1 MVFHSIKCRH
11 FSLVKM
17 QVRKIQEYLVSMFNT
32 RGIYRYQKY
41 FLRYVFCEFLTLA
54 NLVIQI
60 GLIDRFLGGMFTIYG
75 PMVFEISSQDPEDKF
90 HCLRLY
96 RSFSHKKHLCMAF
109 ESLSM
114 NLREVLKKYGKHVGI
129 NLLAVR

>member
-1 MVFHSIKCRH
+1 MF
-11 FSLVKM
+11 L
-17 QVRKIQEYLVSMFNT
+17 QVLD
-32 RGIYRYQKY
+32 GRYQVFGYTGQGVFSNVVRARDIARGSKEAAVKIIRNNDIMHKAGLKELET
-41 FLRYVFCEFLTLA
+41 LRRLNEA
-54 NLVIQI
+54 
-60 GLIDRFLGGMFTIYG
+60 
-75 PMVFEISSQDPEDKF
+75 DPEDKF

-96 RSFSHKKHLCMAF
+96 RSFFHKKHLCMAF

>member
-1 MVFHSIKCRH
+1 MVFHSIKCKH
-11 FSLVKM
+11 FSQVKM

-75 PMVFEISSQDPEDKF
+75 PMVFEISSQDPED
-90 HCLRLY
+90 RDDP
-96 RSFSHKKHLCMAF
+96 
-109 ESLSM
+109 M
-114 NLREVLKKYGKHVGI
+114 NLVFPKVHKLD
-129 NLLAVR
+129 LPDQ

>member
-1 MVFHSIKCRH
+1 MVFHSIKCKH
-11 FSLVKM
+11 FSQVKM

-75 PMVFEISSQDPEDKF
+75 PMVFEISSQDPED
-90 HCLRLY
+90 RDDP
-96 RSFSHKKHLCMAF
+96 
-109 ESLSM
+109 M
-114 NLREVLKKYGKHVGI
+114 NLVFPK
-129 NLLAVR
+129 VRHISWTCQTNKGHSC